1 MTVAPQRDKTQT
13 VPFETDKGRLKNIF
27 QTASDLYI

>member
-1 MTVAPQRDKTQT
+1 MTVVPQRGKTQT

-27 QTASDLYI
+27 QTASDFYI